1 MDFDQSVDYNF
12 VMRLNHDLEKISTLN
27 NTNTISH
34 GKDIATVQI
43 DLHEDAESTSPQLLH
58 SIHEELFEPNHI
70 HPYTHY
76 PMRLSFYENTDGE
89 GEGNSPLT
97 LSNNNSDNED
107 SMEDS
112 QSRSNNRDGSFVPSI
127 GTKRNTLSSMLTHEE
142 VEQSLGKYYDDSSF
156 KQLNELDIL
165 ITYLKGQ
172 KNLFVFS
179 ENFLQQRLNCLLI
192 PCLVIS
198 AAITIFAPFIQEYYW
213 SGGLISGLNALIVF
227 FISLSNYLKLE
238 SSIQTFHITAN
249 QYDKLETSLEFVSSK
264 MVFMDNTSKKTQV
277 VLNKIQDMEKKI
289 SEIKEWNPLFL
300 PDEVRQRFPI
310 ICHINIF
317 SFIKRMEV
325 HKQNLISN
333 LKDVK
338 NEIRSILYHAEKHD
352 GLFRK
357 SLVPL
362 HINTDTGTGTGT
374 GTHAGTGI
382 DISGSVGGGG
392 SLDPGYD
399 NNSSLDM
406 ESVRLARM
414 KYRLQFLMK
423 MKNKIKT
430 DLMHHRNAYGHID
443 ELFTKEIWHAQ
454 RRGGWWCYWFAT
466 SPPSLESP
474 NPVINDYLRLTFG

>member
-1 MDFDQSVDYNF
+1 MAKSLYLHILQLYSTCLDRNDMKTNNDFEESVDYNF
-12 VMRLNHDLEKISTLN
+12 VMRLNHDLEKISTVN
-27 NTNTISH
+27 DPAITS
-34 GKDIATVQI
+34 VPI
-43 DLHEDAESTSPQLLH
+43 DLFEDPDSSSPQLLH
-58 SIHEELFEPNHI
+58 TIHEELFESNHDN
-70 HPYTHY
+70 HHLSP
-76 PMRLSFYENTDGE
+76 PLRLSFYEHPD

-112 QSRSNNRDGSFVPSI
+112 LGPIYETQYNRNMNGNMNVNMNR
-127 GTKRNTLSSMLTHEE
+127 GRGKRNALSSMLTHED
-142 VEQSLGKYYDDSSF
+142 VEQSLGKYYDDTSF

-179 ENFLQQRLNCLLI
+179 KNLLQQKLNCLLI

-198 AAITIFAPFIQEYYW
+198 AAVSIFAPFIQEYYW

-264 MVFMDNTSKKTQV
+264 MLFIDDISKKSQV

-289 SEIKEWNPLFL
+289 SDIKEWNPLFL
-300 PDEVRQRFPI
+300 PDEVRRRFPI

-333 LKDVK
+333 LKDIK
-338 NEIRSILYHAEKHD
+338 NEIRSILYHAEKHHTLLHRSSALLHPD
-352 GLFRK
+352 TDIDVSGLE
-357 SLVPL
+357 S
-362 HINTDTGTGTGT
+362 
-374 GTHAGTGI
+374 GI
-382 DISGSVGGGG
+382 DMDSVQ
-392 SLDPGYD
+392 
-399 NNSSLDM
+399 
-406 ESVRLARM
+406 LARM

-423 MKNKIKT
+423 MKNKIKS
-430 DLMHHRNAYGHID
+430 DLMHYRNAYGHID

-454 RRGGWWCYWFAT
+454 NGGVWWWWSWVS
-466 SPPSLESP
+466 SPPPLLESP
-474 NPVINDYLRLTFG
+474 NPVINDYLRLTFC

>member
-1 MDFDQSVDYNF
+1 MNNDMENNPDFEERVDYNF
-12 VMRLNHDLEKISTLN
+12 VMRLNNDLEKISTVN
-27 NTNTISH
+27 DPAITSIS
-34 GKDIATVQI
+34 I
-43 DLHEDAESTSPQLLH
+43 DLLEDPDSSSPQLLH
-58 SIHEELFEPNHI
+58 TIHEELFESNYHNHNSC
-70 HPYTHY
+70 P
-76 PMRLSFYENTDGE
+76 PVRLSFYENPDG
-89 GEGNSPLT
+89 GGNSPLT

-112 QSRSNNRDGSFVPSI
+112 LGLINETKYYMNRNGNMNGNGNGTESGSGSWSRGKKHS
-127 GTKRNTLSSMLTHEE
+127 LSSMLTHED
-142 VEQSLGKYYDDSSF
+142 VEQSLGKYYDDTSF

-179 ENFLQQRLNCLLI
+179 KNLLQQKLNCLLI

-198 AAITIFAPFIQEYYW
+198 AAVSIFAPFIQEYYW
-213 SGGLISGLNALIVF
+213 SGGVISGLNALIVF

-264 MVFMDNTSKKTQV
+264 MLFMNDTSQKSQV

-289 SEIKEWNPLFL
+289 SDIKEWNPLFL
-300 PDEVRQRFPI
+300 PDEVRRRFPI

-317 SFIKRMEV
+317 SFIKRMEI

-333 LKDVK
+333 LKDIK

-352 GLFRK
+352 SFMHTEIDVSGHMHGIGSGL
-357 SLVPL
+357 
-362 HINTDTGTGTGT
+362 DM
-374 GTHAGTGI
+374 
-382 DISGSVGGGG
+382 GSVQ
-392 SLDPGYD
+392 LI
-399 NNSSLDM
+399 
-406 ESVRLARM
+406 RM

-423 MKNKIKT
+423 MKNKIKS
-430 DLMHHRNAYGHID
+430 DLIHYRNAYGHID

-454 RRGGWWCYWFAT
+454 NGGVWWWFSS
-466 SPPSLESP
+466 SPPLLESP
-474 NPVINDYLRLTFG
+474 NPVINDYLRLTFC